1 MKIILKIK
9 KNRNRPCH
17 QNILT
22 FVNRGGSDINMDRLK
37 EVLNNLIVNNLIRNN
52 GKEGRES
59 FCVIDEQI
67 DEQNNDSDD
76 DIEERSLDVSNE
88 DNIDDNLMEDI
99 NINENSV
106 ISDSLK
112 SYINDKFYETL
123 INKIKSEVKIAVDS
137 EFYKKTVLSRNPQ
150 LNELNTVNINAD
162 NCVNYNN
169 TNDVLLKTLNSEIKF
184 LRDEV
189 SSKDSIIRLLIN
201 ERDKSNICE
210 NVLNKETSYNKLND
224 KESKNK
230 TSVNKSCNK
239 IYGKGDKKVING
251 EDGNINQREGVSQ
264 FETVKSKKRTT
275 KKRSTTVIG
284 DSILK
289 DIKPFKM
296 RQSLKNQRIYIKSF
310 PGSTI
315 DCMKDYIKPSLKY
328 DPDAIIIHIGT
339 NDLRTEKEPTQIA
352 DEIINL
358 ALAVKTDE
366 NEVSISAILPRNV
379 ELDDKGKMVND
390 VLKIKCSK
398 YAIGFMSNS
407 NFIPNLHLNSSGLH
421 LNFKGTTTLAK
432 NLLDHINL

>member
-1 MKIILKIK
+1 M
-9 KNRNRPCH
+9 
-17 QNILT
+17 
-22 FVNRGGSDINMDRLK
+22 
-37 EVLNNLIVNNLIRNN
+37 
-52 GKEGRES
+52 
-59 FCVIDEQI
+59 
-67 DEQNNDSDD
+67 
-76 DIEERSLDVSNE
+76 DVSNE
-88 DNIDDNLMEDI
+88 DNFDDNLMEDI

-137 EFYKKTVLSRNPQ
+137 EFYKKTVLSCNPQ
-150 LNELNTVNINAD
+150 LDELNTVSINAD
-162 NCVNYNN
+162 NCVNYDN

-189 SSKDSIIRLLIN
+189 SSKDTIIRLLIN

-251 EDGNINQREGVSQ
+251 EDGNINQRGVSQ

-289 DIKPFKM
+289 DI
-296 RQSLKNQRIYIKSF
+296 
-310 PGSTI
+310 
-315 DCMKDYIKPSLKY
+315 
-328 DPDAIIIHIGT
+328 
-339 NDLRTEKEPTQIA
+339 
-352 DEIINL
+352 
-358 ALAVKTDE
+358 
-366 NEVSISAILPRNV
+366 
-379 ELDDKGKMVND
+379 
-390 VLKIKCSK
+390 
-398 YAIGFMSNS
+398 
-407 NFIPNLHLNSSGLH
+407 
-421 LNFKGTTTLAK
+421 
-432 NLLDHINL
+432 

>member
-1 MKIILKIK
+1 M
-9 KNRNRPCH
+9 
-17 QNILT
+17 
-22 FVNRGGSDINMDRLK
+22 
-37 EVLNNLIVNNLIRNN
+37 
-52 GKEGRES
+52 
-59 FCVIDEQI
+59 
-67 DEQNNDSDD
+67 
-76 DIEERSLDVSNE
+76 DVSNE
-88 DNIDDNLMEDI
+88 DNFDDNLMEDI

-137 EFYKKTVLSRNPQ
+137 EFYKKTVLSCNPQ
-150 LNELNTVNINAD
+150 LDELNTVSINAD
-162 NCVNYNN
+162 NCVNYDN

-189 SSKDSIIRLLIN
+189 SSKDTIIRLLIN

-251 EDGNINQREGVSQ
+251 EDGNINQQGVSQ

-289 DIKPFKM
+289 DI
-296 RQSLKNQRIYIKSF
+296 
-310 PGSTI
+310 
-315 DCMKDYIKPSLKY
+315 
-328 DPDAIIIHIGT
+328 
-339 NDLRTEKEPTQIA
+339 
-352 DEIINL
+352 
-358 ALAVKTDE
+358 
-366 NEVSISAILPRNV
+366 
-379 ELDDKGKMVND
+379 
-390 VLKIKCSK
+390 
-398 YAIGFMSNS
+398 
-407 NFIPNLHLNSSGLH
+407 
-421 LNFKGTTTLAK
+421 
-432 NLLDHINL
+432 